1 MEKIFG
7 KLTVLVSDKATTIN
21 IVWDLH
27 KDKNMSGTKSKFRTR
42 PKYILTTY
50 FCQDIKTVHY
60 VCMDGGVFSTNYYA
74 GTTRHP
80 LGWGKKKLDLHP
92 YLVPYAK
99 ISLRWVTDS
108 NIKAIIVKLLG
119 EII

>member
-1 MEKIFG
+1 MEKIFV
-7 KLTVLVSDKATTIN
+7 KLTVLVSDKATTIK

-27 KDKNMSGTKSKFRTR
+27 KDKNMNGTKSKFRTR

-50 FCQDIKTVHY
+50 FRQDTKTVPY
-60 VCMDGGVFSTNYYA
+60 VCMDAGVFSTNYYA

-80 LGWGKKKLDLHP
+80 PGKKKKMNLHP
-92 YLVPYAK
+92 YLIPYAK

-108 NIKAIIVKLLG
+108 NIKASIVKLLG